1 MKNAIKC
8 KSQSIP
14 SILDFQWGGNHS
26 TFNAHSVKESVMGIS
41 KIVRTSA
48 LRMAWVMVT
57 FAPMVMLYNAARA
70 DEAVATQRVSFKDLN
85 LNSPEGA
92 AVLYGRIKKAAY
104 EVCGQW
110 DNFNLSQLH
119 AVEHCI
125 NDAVSRAVAQV
136 NSPMLTNLYNTK
148 TGRTDKKITLA
159 QSR

>member
-1 MKNAIKC
+1 MKNSIKS
-8 KSQSIP
+8 KPQSNP
-14 SILDFQWGGNHS
+14 SILDIRWGGNHS
-26 TFNAHSVKESVMGIS
+26 IFNAHSVKESVMGIS
-41 KIVRTSA
+41 KTVRASA

-57 FAPMVMLYNAARA
+57 LAPMVMLYNAARA

-104 EVCGQW
+104 EVCGQG
-110 DNFNLSQLH
+110 NTYNLSQFH
-119 AVEHCI
+119 AVEHCVS
-125 NDAVSRAVAQV
+125 DAVSRAVAQV